1 MYVAFVNTEAQLY
14 DDVNMTGFVYNV
26 SPIEITEKNEQQFS
40 LRKDYIDKISLSLET
55 LRRKL
60 KNKPRSP

>member
-14 DDVNMTGFVYNV
+14 DDVKITGFVYNV
-26 SPIEITEKNEQQFS
+26 NPIEIVEKNEQQFS

-55 LRRKL
+55 
-60 KNKPRSP
+60 

>member
-14 DDVNMTGFVYNV
+14 DDVKITGFVYNV
-26 SPIEITEKNEQQFS
+26 NPIEIVEKNEQQFS

-55 LRRKL
+55 WESWRTNHVFLD
-60 KNKPRSP
+60 

>member
-1 MYVAFVNTEAQLY
+1 MSVAFVNTEAQLY
-14 DDVNMTGFVYNV
+14 DDVNITGFVSNV
-26 SPIEITEKNEQQFS
+26 SPIEVVEKNEQQFS

-60 KNKPRSP
+60 RNKPCFP

>member
-40 LRKDYIDKISLSLET
+40 LRKDSIDKISLSLET